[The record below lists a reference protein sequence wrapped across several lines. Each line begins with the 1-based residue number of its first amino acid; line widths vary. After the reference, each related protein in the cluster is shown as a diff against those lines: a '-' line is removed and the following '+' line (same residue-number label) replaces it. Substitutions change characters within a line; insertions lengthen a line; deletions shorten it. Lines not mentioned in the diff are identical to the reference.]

1 MISIGAV
8 LSMTGNN
15 MGQLLNGS
23 RTIFALAENG
33 DLPRWFGRVHA
44 DYRTPSNAI
53 LFGAGIALALALYGS
68 FAALAAVSAIAR
80 LVMYLAVCISTL
92 VLRKR
97 DREIAA
103 QVGAH
108 FSEPLQAVAPPK
120 FTVPFGPVIPILAS
134 IVALGILAGA
144 TRQQLVSGIAALAG
158 GAILFVLAP
167 RAKLRAGREI

>member
-1 MISIGAV
+1 
-8 LSMTGNN
+8 MT
-15 MGQLLNGS
+15 
-23 RTIFALAENG
+23 
-33 DLPRWFGRVHA
+33 
-44 DYRTPSNAI
+44 
-53 LFGAGIALALALYGS
+53 LALYGS

-108 FSEPLQAVAPPK
+108 FSDPLQAVAPAK
-120 FTVPFGPVIPILAS
+120 FTVPGGAVIPILAS

-144 TRQQLVSGIAALAG
+144 TRQQMISGVAALAA
-158 GAILFVLAP
+158 GAVLFFLAP
-167 RAKLRAGREI
+167 RQSSSKT